1 MDGEFA
7 GYASVADGRY
17 ALHGSCA
24 QALGVHE
31 SLQDASVVLE
41 LELIA
46 SVEPLAGSLT

>member
-17 ALHGSCA
+17 ALHGPCA